1 MNDWA
6 TGIFLKYQ
14 FQKLHCQCTF
24 SSQKLELSLP
34 HPSQVVTNYD
44 GLLQEPNT
52 LHLLLLNTFINFV
65 ELKRNKFSFET

>member
-34 HPSQVVTNYD
+34 HPSQVVNNYD

-52 LHLLLLNTFINFV
+52 LHLAYTAV
-65 ELKRNKFSFET
+65 EYFHKFCRTEEK